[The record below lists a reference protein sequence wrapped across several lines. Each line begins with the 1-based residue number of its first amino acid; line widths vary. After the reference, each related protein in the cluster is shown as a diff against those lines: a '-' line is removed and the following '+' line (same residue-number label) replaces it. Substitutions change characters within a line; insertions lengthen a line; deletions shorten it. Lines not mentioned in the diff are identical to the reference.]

1 MSKYQKSAKD
11 KAFDEERAKLN
22 KRIREL
28 ESQVKTKELE
38 IRSLKEEAE
47 KEKERIEQLQDWNH
61 RLLEYMDLNESDMR
75 IILAKE
81 KAEGEILSAF
91 SKMTE
96 LLGPYRAFIKN

>member
-1 MSKYQKSAKD
+1 MAKYQKSAKD

-28 ESQVKTKELE
+28 ESQLKTKELE
-38 IRSLKEEAE
+38 IRSLKEKNE
-47 KEKERIEQLQDWNH
+47 KEKEKLEEIQDWNR

-75 IILAKE
+75 IILVKE
-81 KAEGEILSAF
+81 KAEGEIFSAF

-96 LLGPYRAFIKN
+96 LLGPYKAFL

>member
-1 MSKYQKSAKD
+1 MAKHQRSAKD
-11 KAFDEERAKLN
+11 KAFDEERSKLN

-38 IRSLKEEAE
+38 IRTLKEENE
-47 KEKERIEQLQDWNH
+47 KEKEKLEQLQDWNR
-61 RLLEYMDLNESDMR
+61 RLLEYMDLDESDMR
-75 IILAKE
+75 MIIGKE

-96 LLGPYRAFIKN
+96 FLGPYRTFL